1 MDTLPLDC
9 TVSRNMANKAGKTL
23 CSTWRKAPP
32 DSTWR
37 KAPPAEFQY
46 AINVAQS
53 WRAQHAEATQR
64 CFLTML
70 NCSEQFSESVCTYR
84 LKRISSIVN
93 KLQRPRTHLKL
104 GELDDIGGCRL
115 ILRTNAQVDQAAN
128 LLKSKI
134 SLKQSGTNGGE
145 KDYIISPPESGYRS
159 RHLLSKVKTG
169 TMSYQVEIQIR
180 TQLQH
185 YWATAVEEAGEIYD
199 IEYKSPEVRRMSTGE
214 DEERIRFF
222 QIVSSLFATEEHSPQ
237 IPGFE
242 RPRDE
247 LIEELQTL
255 KCSSRLLDDL
265 ITSTDSVLPPI
276 LPQNDD
282 TNLFL
287 LKLSR
292 EDQYLD
298 IEAFRRDQLS
308 EALRRYGDLE
318 DRIEAN
324 IASGIGTGDGYDNVV
339 LVYAEDSRQL
349 GIAYPNYSTN
359 IRHFV
364 DKVKG
369 YLQK

>member
-1 MDTLPLDC
+1 
-9 TVSRNMANKAGKTL
+9 
-23 CSTWRKAPP
+23 
-32 DSTWR
+32 
-37 KAPPAEFQY
+37 
-46 AINVAQS
+46 
-53 WRAQHAEATQR
+53 
-64 CFLTML
+64 
-70 NCSEQFSESVCTYR
+70 
-84 LKRISSIVN
+84 
-93 KLQRPRTHLKL
+93 
-104 GELDDIGGCRL
+104 
-115 ILRTNAQVDQAAN
+115 
-128 LLKSKI
+128 
-134 SLKQSGTNGGE
+134 
-145 KDYIISPPESGYRS
+145 
-159 RHLLSKVKTG
+159 
-169 TMSYQVEIQIR
+169 MSYQVEIQIR

-185 YWATAVEEAGEIYD
+185 YWATAVDEAGEIYG

-265 ITSTDSVLPPI
+265 IASTDSVLPPI
-276 LPQNDD
+276 LPQDDD

-298 IEAFRRDQLS
+298 IEAFRRNQLS
-308 EALRRYGDLE
+308 EALKRYGDLE

-324 IASGIGTGDGYDNVV
+324 IASGTGTGDGYDNVV
-339 LVYAEDSRQL
+339 LVYAEDSRQR